1 MACTSCKKKKGN
13 NIKTLT
19 SNVSNEEIK
28 QAYEYVSIASK
39 MDDSKWDYV
48 ERILNEL
55 YPGRNPLNRQ
65 CGDCLSAAAKL
76 VEHLY
81 HKRQIK

>member
-13 NIKTLT
+13 KVTNLT
-19 SNVSNEEIK
+19 TEVSTEEIK

-39 MDDSKWDYV
+39 MDNTKWDYV
-48 ERILNEL
+48 EGILNEL

-65 CGDCLSAAAKL
+65 CGDCLRSASKL
-76 VEHLY
+76 ITHLY
-81 HKRQIK
+81 NKRVKK